1 MIFKQLRGPFSENSD
16 SPARNNATGS
26 FTAAS
31 DSPESPEGRGVSEL
45 DGGEG
50 LQLSEP

>member
-1 MIFKQLRGPFSENSD
+1 MD
-16 SPARNNATGS
+16 
-26 FTAAS
+26 AS

-45 DGGEG
+45 DRGEG